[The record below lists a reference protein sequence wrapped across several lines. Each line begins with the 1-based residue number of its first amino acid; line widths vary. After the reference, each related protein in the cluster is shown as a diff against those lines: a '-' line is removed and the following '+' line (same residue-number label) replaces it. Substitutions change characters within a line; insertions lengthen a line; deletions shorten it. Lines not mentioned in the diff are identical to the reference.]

1 MKFNIRSMIDAFGLG
16 SSVMGI
22 ISGYNR
28 STCYFTLIMFII
40 ALIIENISK
49 K

>member
-1 MKFNIRSMIDAFGLG
+1 MEFNIRSIIDAFGLG

-28 STCYFTLIMFII
+28 STCCFTLIMFII
-40 ALIIENISK
+40 ALILENIPK